1 MLLISAR
8 SLSPIR
14 SSGLHRSVPS
24 GRGLEREFKAP
35 RHLGELRGFA
45 VRTTLRTDQGFLAL
59 LAGPPYN
66 RISVR
71 ILITGVCGFAGS
83 VLAESFF
90 ARREG
95 IQIAG
100 IDNLMRPGSEL
111 NRMRLRKLGVEL
123 AHGDLRCA
131 GDCEALPAADWVIDA
146 AANPSVLA
154 GVNRGPEGGSSSRR
168 LFEHNLGS
176 LVNVLEYAKR
186 HHAGVILISS
196 SRVYSI
202 AELVS
207 LPLGSAGN
215 AFRLDDSRLLPNGVS
230 SHGIDASFSTA
241 PPVSLY
247 GGMKL
252 AAETVA
258 LEYGAAFDFPVW
270 IDRCGVLAGAGQ
282 FGGPEQGIFSY
293 WVNAHLRR
301 RPLRYLGFD
310 GSGKQVRDAF
320 HPRDLAAL
328 LETQMRTEREGGRRI
343 YNVGGGVRNAMSL
356 AQLTAWC
363 DGRFGPHAPESG
375 GEERP
380 YDIPWMVM
388 DSRLAEDDFGWS
400 VETPLE
406 VLLEEIACHAVQ
418 HPEWLE
424 RSGV

>member
-1 MLLISAR
+1 M
-8 SLSPIR
+8 
-14 SSGLHRSVPS
+14 
-24 GRGLEREFKAP
+24 
-35 RHLGELRGFA
+35 
-45 VRTTLRTDQGFLAL
+45 
-59 LAGPPYN
+59 
-66 RISVR
+66 R

-83 VLAESFF
+83 VLVESLL

-95 IQIAG
+95 VEIAG

-111 NRMRLRKLGVEL
+111 NRMRLRALGVGVV
-123 AHGDLRCA
+123 HGDLRCA
-131 GDCEALPAADWVIDA
+131 SDCATLPPADWVIDA

-154 GVNRGPEGGSSSRR
+154 GVRPGPGGSRQ
-168 LFEHNLGS
+168 LFEHNLAS
-176 LVNVLEYAKR
+176 MVNVLEYAKAHR
-186 HHAGVILISS
+186 AGVILISS

-202 AELVS
+202 RELIA
-207 LPLGSAGN
+207 LPLRSAGD
-215 AFRLDDSRLLPNGVS
+215 AFQLDECRALPTGVS
-230 SHGIDASFSTA
+230 GRGIDVSFSTE

-247 GGMKL
+247 GSMKL

-301 RPLRYLGFD
+301 RPLRYIGFD
-310 GSGKQVRDAF
+310 GTGKQVRDAF
-320 HPRDLAAL
+320 HPHDLAAL
-328 LETQMRTEREGGRRI
+328 LDTQMRTERTGGRRI

-363 DGRFGPHAPESG
+363 DARFGRHAPESDLR
-375 GEERP
+375 ERP
-380 YDIPWMVM
+380 YDIPWMAM
-388 DSRLAEDDFGWS
+388 DSRLAKVDFGWQ

-406 VLLEEIACHAVQ
+406 ELLEEIACHAEQ
-418 HPEWLE
+418 HPEWLD

>member
-1 MLLISAR
+1 M
-8 SLSPIR
+8 
-14 SSGLHRSVPS
+14 
-24 GRGLEREFKAP
+24 
-35 RHLGELRGFA
+35 
-45 VRTTLRTDQGFLAL
+45 
-59 LAGPPYN
+59 
-66 RISVR
+66 R
-71 ILITGVCGFAGS
+71 ILITGICGFAGS
-83 VLAESFF
+83 VLAESFL

-95 IQIAG
+95 VTIAG

-111 NRMRLRKLGVEL
+111 NRMRLRALGVEVV
-123 AHGDLRCA
+123 HGDLRCPS
-131 GDCEALPAADWVIDA
+131 DCEALPEADWVIDA

-154 GVNRGPEGGSSSRR
+154 GVRPGPQGATESRQ

-176 LVNVLEYAKR
+176 LVNVLEYAKKYR
-186 HHAGVILISS
+186 AGIILISS

-202 AELVS
+202 HELVS
-207 LPLGSAGN
+207 LPLRASGN
-215 AFRLDDSRLLPNGVS
+215 AFQLDDARPLPGGVS
-230 SHGIDASFSTA
+230 ARGIDVSFSTE

-247 GGMKL
+247 GSMKL

-310 GSGKQVRDAF
+310 GTGKQVRDAF

-328 LETQMRTEREGGRRI
+328 LDAQMRTEGTGGRRI
-343 YNVGGGVRNAMSL
+343 YNVGGGLRNAMSL
-356 AQLTAWC
+356 VQLTAWC
-363 DGRFGPHAPESG
+363 DARFGRHAPDSDPH
-375 GEERP
+375 ERP
-380 YDIPWMVM
+380 YDIPWMAM
-388 DSRLAEDDFGWS
+388 DSRRAEDDFGWS

-406 VLLEEIACHAVQ
+406 RLLEEIAGHAEQ

-424 RSGV
+424 RSEVCMALSSL